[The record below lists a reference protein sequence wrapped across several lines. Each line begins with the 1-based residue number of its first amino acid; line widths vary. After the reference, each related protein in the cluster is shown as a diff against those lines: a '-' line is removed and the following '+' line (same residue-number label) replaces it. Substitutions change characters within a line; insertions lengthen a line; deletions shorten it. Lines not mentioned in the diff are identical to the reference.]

1 MNDEEYFEQLCSNS
15 VDGTLTDSEREK
27 LEAHLA
33 ECPSCAAL
41 KRDLEEMRALFACEE
56 EPPVDLHDSIMQRV
70 REEEKKRFVQP
81 VKPMRRL
88 PVLSMVAAAAAVVL
102 VVLGGGLGGVFG
114 MVNMGGGSSGSN
126 SSAASADAAEA
137 AMNEAVADAASDAG
151 LDAGVADGTAKQQ
164 IVDED
169 TAGEVDPAEQ
179 ADDRSTIAGR
189 DASEPETAESAAAPG
204 AVTVY
209 TAEHVGVPEK
219 LQGASVAHC
228 YVAYGAGELP
238 ELGGTLAAQDGNT
251 TYILLD
257 NSMEVIQNTFKT
269 LEDAGYAVQAEDAP
283 GLTIDSKADSW
294 LLIVERGVQ

>member
-56 EPPVDLHDSIMQRV
+56 EPPATLHDSIMQRV

-114 MVNMGGGSSGSN
+114 MVNMSGGGNS
-126 SSAASADAAEA
+126 SSAASSDAAA
-137 AMNEAVADAASDAG
+137 AMDEAVTGAASDAG
-151 LDAGVADGTAKQQ
+151 LDTGGADGAARQQ
-164 IVDED
+164 AVAED
-169 TAGEVDPAEQ
+169 AAGEVDPAEQ

-189 DASEPETAESAAAPG
+189 DASAPETAESAAAPG
-204 AVTVY
+204 AVTAY
-209 TAEHVGVPEK
+209 TAGRVGVPEK

-238 ELGGTLAAQDGNT
+238 ELGGALAAQEGNA

-257 NSMEVIQNTFKT
+257 NSMEVIQNTFKA
-269 LEDAGYAVQAEDAP
+269 LEDAGYAVQADDAP

>member
-56 EPPVDLHDSIMQRV
+56 EPPATLHDSIMQRV

-88 PVLSMVAAAAAVVL
+88 PALSMVAAAAAVVL

-114 MVNMGGGSSGSN
+114 MVNMGGGSNS
-126 SSAASADAAEA
+126 SSAASADAAA
-137 AMNEAVADAASDAG
+137 AVMDEAVTGAASDAG
-151 LDAGVADGTAKQQ
+151 LDTGGADGAAKQA
-164 IVDED
+164 IGED
-169 TAGEVDPAEQ
+169 AAGEVDPAEQ

-189 DASEPETAESAAAPG
+189 DASAPEIAESAAAPDV
-204 AVTVY
+204 VTAY

-238 ELGGTLAAQDGNT
+238 ELGGALAAQEGNA

-257 NSMEVIQNTFKT
+257 NSMEVIQNTFKA

-294 LLIVERGVQ
+294 LLIVEHGVQ

>member
-41 KRDLEEMRALFACEE
+41 KRDLEEMRALFTCEE
-56 EPPVDLHDSIMQRV
+56 EPPATLHDSIMQRV
-70 REEEKKRFVQP
+70 CEEEKKRFVQP

-88 PVLSMVAAAAAVVL
+88 PALSMVAAAAAVVL
-102 VVLGGGLGGVFG
+102 VALGGGLGGVFG
-114 MVNMGGGSSGSN
+114 MVNMGGGSNS
-126 SSAASADAAEA
+126 SSAASADAAA
-137 AMNEAVADAASDAG
+137 AVMDEAVAGAASDAG
-151 LDAGVADGTAKQQ
+151 LDTGGADGTARQA
-164 IVDED
+164 IGED
-169 TAGEVDPAEQ
+169 AAGEVDPAEQ
-179 ADDRSTIAGR
+179 ADDRSIIAGR
-189 DASEPETAESAAAPG
+189 DAAAPETAESAAAPD
-204 AVTVY
+204 AVTAY

-238 ELGGTLAAQDGNT
+238 ELGGALAAQEGNA
-251 TYILLD
+251 TYLLLD
-257 NSMEVIQNTFKT
+257 NSMEVIQNTFKA